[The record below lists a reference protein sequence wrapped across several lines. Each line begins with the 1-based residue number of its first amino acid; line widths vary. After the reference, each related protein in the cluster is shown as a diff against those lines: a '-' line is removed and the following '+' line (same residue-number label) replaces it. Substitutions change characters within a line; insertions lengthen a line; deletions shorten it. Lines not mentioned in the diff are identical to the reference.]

1 MKLNRITLSLN
12 RDGGLKKFFL
22 IMKLTWA
29 FILILNLQMSASV
42 WSQTTTM
49 SVKLKNS
56 TLQELFTKIEK
67 SSEYRFFYNNDEVD
81 VNQRISA
88 NAEDKT
94 IGAILETALKGLPYS
109 FKESENKLIIIERT
123 GEVTN
128 PSGTNVQQ
136 GKKVSGKITDSNGG
150 SLPGVSVVVKGTTTG
165 VITDS
170 NGNYSLANVSENA
183 TLQFSFV
190 GMKTQ
195 EILVGTQNSIN
206 IVLSE
211 ETIGLEEV
219 VAVGYGTQRKR
230 DVTGSITS
238 INSEKIRLI
247 PVNSP
252 DQSIQG
258 RVSGVQVVQT
268 SGAPGGAVQ
277 IRIRGVNST
286 AGGGANQ
293 PLYVVD
299 GIPLVYNEGI
309 NSLSVGNEGSSGGA
323 GSNSASPLSSI
334 SPNDIESIE
343 VLKDASA
350 TAIYGAR
357 AANGVVIIT
366 TKTGKIGKPQIS
378 LNVSYGVQSLRE
390 KIPVTN
396 GKERAA
402 MVFEHRRN
410 AGTRGNEVYD
420 IWAINP
426 FLISAGT
433 DWQNEVFVN
442 APIAN
447 YNLGISG
454 GTEKITY
461 AISGDYMDQQGILM
475 NTYSKKTGL
484 KVNLDVKANDKMKF
498 GTRTNVGYQWEN
510 GAQNDEFFQGILN
523 GLTQISPLLPV
534 YDATGNFA
542 GRPNNL
548 IGAGFFGDGGANA
561 VANMQERIRNAKR
574 YRLISSVFGE
584 YNILSNLKFKTS
596 FGVDYLFTDLR
607 QVDPYWVRGADINTP
622 VRVTESSP
630 KTFNW
635 VAEQTLTYDKLF
647 GKHAL
652 NVVAGFSAQKVSIK
666 SLGVSAN
673 GSVSNALNQL
683 GNMPTVTSG
692 YGGLTEQGLVS
703 QFIRANYSFMGR
715 YLLTGTIRRD
725 GSSKFG
731 SNNKYGLFP
740 SASLGWRLSEEN
752 FLKDSKLV
760 SNLKVR
766 ASYGST
772 GNQNIGDFL
781 YSALMGGNTAIFGN
795 AAVSGL
801 APNRFQ
807 NNDIRWER
815 NDQLD
820 IGLDI
825 GLFNNR
831 INMTMDYY
839 DKRTKG
845 LLAGAPMSV
854 ISGVGNA
861 YTTNIGEIK
870 NSGFEFAINSDVVK
884 SEDFK
889 WNVDFNIATNKNEV
903 VSLGNLPYLNGASV
917 SRIGSFINRTEPG
930 HPIGA
935 FYILQTSGQYQT
947 WAEAATAP
955 TYKIAGQPYFAPG
968 DFIPVDQNK
977 DGLID
982 DLDRVWSGSPFPDF
996 FGGFT
1001 STFTYKN
1008 WSLSI
1013 FAPFQQGNK
1022 IWNQP
1027 FLGAST
1033 FEGNTWRSIYD
1044 NRWKPSNAGTVTS
1057 IPVPRNNN
1065 PIMPVPFY
1073 LQDGS
1078 FVRIRTISLSY
1089 EVPVAKLS
1097 FVKLS
1102 RLNVYVQANN
1112 MFVLTKYEGW
1122 DPEVNSFGSNVTT
1135 NGIDIGAYPQAKS
1148 IIFGANIGF

>member
-1 MKLNRITLSLN
+1 MNKLL
-12 RDGGLKKFFL
+12 LKHGNLPLFYQFFRK
-22 IMKLTWA
+22 MKLTI
-29 FILILNLQMSASV
+29 FILTVSILSSFAGESY
-42 WSQTTTM
+42 SQTT
-49 SVKLKNS
+49 KLTINENS
-56 TLQELFTKIEK
+56 ATLLDIIRAIEGQ
-67 SSEYRFFYNNDEVD
+67 SEFKFFYNEKVD
-81 VNQRISA
+81 VSMPVSVEVNQKSVVDILDKVLSKTSVRYKVLGRQVALYDKNEMEPFIS
-88 NAEDKT
+88 EQQQ
-94 IGAILETALKGLPYS
+94 
-109 FKESENKLIIIERT
+109 KL
-123 GEVTN
+123 
-128 PSGTNVQQ
+128 
-136 GKKVSGKITDSNGG
+136 VSGKVTDSSGA
-150 SLPGVSVVVKGTTTG
+150 SLPGVTVVLKGTTNG
-165 VITDS
+165 VTTNAEGDF
-170 NGNYSLANVSENA
+170 SLTIPSEA
-183 TLQFSFV
+183 KIVVFSFV
-190 GMKTQ
+190 GMKSQ
-195 EILVGTQNSIN
+195 EVIIGNKSIIN
-206 IVLSE
+206 IVLE
-211 ETIGLEEV
+211 QATIGLEEV

-238 INSEKIRLI
+238 INSEKIRLV

-258 RVSGVQVVQT
+258 RVAGVQVMQT

-277 IRIRGVNST
+277 VRIRGVNST

-323 GSNSASPLSSI
+323 GSNSASPLSSV

-366 TKTGKIGKPQIS
+366 TKTGKIGKPQVS
-378 LNVSYGVQSLRE
+378 LNVSYGVQSLRN

-396 GKERAA
+396 GKERAGLI
-402 MVFEHRRN
+402 FEHRRN
-410 AGTRGNEVYD
+410 AGTRGGENQDV
-420 IWAINP
+420 WAINP
-426 FLISAGT
+426 FLLPAGT
-433 DWQNEVFVN
+433 DWQDEVFVN

-454 GTEKITY
+454 GTDKITY
-461 AISGDYMDQQGILM
+461 SISGDYMDQQGILM

-484 KVNLDVKANDKMKF
+484 KVNLDVKANDKLKL

-548 IGAGFFGDGGANA
+548 IGSVFDGGGANA
-561 VANMQERIRNAKR
+561 VANMQERVRSTKR

-584 YNILSNLKFKTS
+584 YSILSNLKFKTS

-622 VRVTESSP
+622 VKVSESSP

-647 GKHAL
+647 GEHAL

-666 SLGVSAN
+666 SMGVSAN

-683 GNMPTVTSG
+683 GNMPTVTGG

-731 SNNKYGLFP
+731 SNNKYGFFP
-740 SASLGWRLSEEN
+740 SASVGWRLSEEN
-752 FLKDSKLV
+752 FLKESKIIN
-760 SNLKVR
+760 NLKLR

-815 NDQLD
+815 NNQMD

-825 GLFNNR
+825 GLFKNR
-831 INMTMDYY
+831 INITIDYY
-839 DKRTKG
+839 DKLTDG

-861 YTTNIGEIK
+861 YTTNIGKIK
-870 NSGFEFAINSDVVK
+870 NSGLEFALNADVVK
-884 SEDFK
+884 TDDLK
-889 WNVDFNIATNKNEV
+889 WNFDFNIATNKNEV
-903 VSLGNLPYLNGASV
+903 VSLGNLPYLNGATV
-917 SRIGSFINRTEPG
+917 NRINTFINRTEPG
-930 HPIGA
+930 HPIGS

-982 DLDRVWSGSPFPDF
+982 DNDRVWSGSPFPDF
-996 FGGFT
+996 FGGLT
-1001 STFTYKN
+1001 STFTFKD

-1013 FAPFQQGNK
+1013 FAPFQHGNK

-1044 NRWKPSNAGTVTS
+1044 NRSQPSNAGTVTS

-1065 PIMPVPFY
+1065 PIMPVPLY

-1078 FVRIRTISLSY
+1078 FLRIRTISVAY

-1135 NGIDIGAYPQAKS
+1135 NGVDIGAYPQAKS

>member
-1 MKLNRITLSLN
+1 MKKFMNQSCSFILEHKKMFLAMRNTLFIILICAFQSIAGVSYAQSTRLSL
-12 RDGGLKKFFL
+12 D
-22 IMKLTWA
+22 M
-29 FILILNLQMSASV
+29 
-42 WSQTTTM
+42 
-49 SVKLKNS
+49 KNS
-56 TLQELFTKIEK
+56 TVKEVLQKIEQQ
-67 SSEYRFFYNNDEVD
+67 SEFYFLYNSELIDVQRKVDVTVNDEKIED
-81 VNQRISA
+81 ILSKLFSSDKVNILVRDRHIVLTPNGENASQQPQR
-88 NAEDKT
+88 
-94 IGAILETALKGLPYS
+94 
-109 FKESENKLIIIERT
+109 LIT
-123 GEVTN
+123 GKVN
-128 PSGTNVQQ
+128 DPSGVA
-136 GKKVSGKITDSNGG
+136 I
-150 SLPGVSVVVKGTTTG
+150 PGVSVVLKGTTTG
-165 VITDS
+165 VTTDS
-170 NGNYSLANVSENA
+170 DGNFSLSLPVDAKSLV
-183 TLQFSFV
+183 FSFV
-190 GMKTQ
+190 GMRTQ
-195 EILVGTQNSIN
+195 EIIVGNKTTFN
-206 IVLSE
+206 ITLTE

-258 RVSGVQVVQT
+258 RVSGVQVMQT

-366 TKTGKIGKPQIS
+366 TKTGKIGKPQVS
-378 LNVSYGVQSLRE
+378 LNVSYGVQSLRN

-402 MVFEHRRN
+402 MIFEHRRN
-410 AGTRGNEVYD
+410 AGTRGGENQDV
-420 IWAINP
+420 WAVNP
-426 FLISAGT
+426 YLLPTGT

-454 GTEKITY
+454 GTEKIIY
-461 AISGDYMDQQGILM
+461 SISGDFMDQQGILM

-484 KVNLDVKANDKMKF
+484 KVNLDVKANDKLKF
-498 GTRTNVGYQWEN
+498 GTRTNIGYQWEN

-523 GLTQISPLLPV
+523 SLTQISPLLPV

-548 IGAGFFGDGGANA
+548 IGSVFDGGGANA
-561 VANMQERIRNAKR
+561 VANMQERVRSTKR

-584 YNILSNLKFKTS
+584 YNILPNLKFKSS

-622 VRVTESSP
+622 VKVSESSP

-652 NVVAGFSAQKVSIK
+652 NVVAGFSAQNVSIK

-683 GNMPTVTSG
+683 GNMPTVTGG

-703 QFIRANYSFMGR
+703 QFIRANYSYNGR
-715 YLLTGTIRRD
+715 YLLTGTVRRD

-731 SNNKYGLFP
+731 SNNKYGIFP

-760 SNLKVR
+760 RNLKVR

-820 IGLDI
+820 IGLDV

-861 YTTNIGEIK
+861 YTTNVGEIK
-870 NSGFEFAINSDVVK
+870 NSGFEFAINSDVVR
-884 SEDFK
+884 SNDFK
-889 WNVDFNIATNKNEV
+889 WNIDFNIATNKNEV
-903 VSLGNLPYLNGASV
+903 VSLGNLPYLNGTTV
-917 SRIGSFINRTEPG
+917 NRINTFINRTEPG
-930 HPIGA
+930 HPIGS

-982 DLDRVWSGSPFPDF
+982 DNDRVWSGSPFPDF

-1001 STFTYKN
+1001 STFTYKD

-1013 FAPFQQGNK
+1013 FAPFQHGNK

-1033 FEGNTWRSIYD
+1033 FEGNTWRSIYE
-1044 NRWKPSNAGTVTS
+1044 NRWQPSNAGTVTS

-1065 PIMPVPFY
+1065 PIMPVPMY

-1078 FVRIRTISLSY
+1078 FLRIRTISLAY